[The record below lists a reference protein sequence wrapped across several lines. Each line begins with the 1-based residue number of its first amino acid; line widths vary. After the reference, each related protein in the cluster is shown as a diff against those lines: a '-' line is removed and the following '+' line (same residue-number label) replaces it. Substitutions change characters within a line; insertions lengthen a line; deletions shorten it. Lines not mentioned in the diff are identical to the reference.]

1 MYVHGHIV
9 LDVLSQVIREL
20 DRERSALERQEKKL
34 IGDIKKMAKTG
45 QMEAVK
51 IMAKGEAVQMV
62 YVCSL
67 ITCFG
72 HLGVVANCPKL
83 YQEFNVLR

>member
-1 MYVHGHIV
+1 MLRI
-9 LDVLSQVIREL
+9 LPQVIREL

-51 IMAKGEAVQMV
+51 IMAKGEVV
-62 YVCSL
+62 RCSL
-67 ITCFG
+67 IVITYVG
-72 HLGVVANCPKL
+72 IVINCPKL
-83 YQEFNVLR
+83 SWTITDFSSGIMSHTDWCI

>member
-1 MYVHGHIV
+1 MLLYVHGHIV
-9 LDVLSQVIREL
+9 LCILPQVIREL

-51 IMAKGEAVQMV
+51 IMAKGEVV
-62 YVCSL
+62 RCSL
-67 ITCFG
+67 IACCN
-72 HLGVVANCPKL
+72 HLGIVINCP
-83 YQEFNVLR
+83 